1 MSDEIIVELSNVY
14 LSSDRGEDV
23 FSNLNFKLPV
33 GRSAVISGGAG
44 SGKSFLIELLVGR
57 RAADSGS
64 VEVFGEC
71 VNPRHKRQ
79 LNRMRRKIGG
89 LGGLYGLIPSFT
101 VAQNIA
107 FPLVINGQSKKVQRE
122 RLMKVLAEFSLLKQ
136 TRVFPD
142 SLTRVEHTLAQFAR
156 ATIANQPLLL
166 VDEPLAGL
174 DAATYERL
182 HEHLVKVSVS
192 GRSMIM
198 VTSEPPSKRLPNADY
213 YEIQGGGLV

>member
-1 MSDEIIVELSNVY
+1 MSDQAIVELSNVY
-14 LSSDRGEDV
+14 LKSDRGEEV
-23 FSNLNFKLPV
+23 FSNLNFKLPI
-33 GRSAVISGGAG
+33 GRSAVITGGAG

-64 VEVFGEC
+64 VEVFGEF
-71 VNPRHKRQ
+71 VDPRRKRK

-89 LGGLYGLIPSFT
+89 MGGLYGLIPSFT

-107 FPLVINGQSKKVQRE
+107 FPLVINGLRKKVQRD
-122 RLMKVLAEFSLLKQ
+122 RLMKALTEFSLLKQ

-142 SLTRVEHTLAQFAR
+142 SLTRVEHTLTQFAR

-174 DAATYERL
+174 DTATYQSL
-182 HEHLVKVSVS
+182 YEHLVKISVS
-192 GRSMIM
+192 GRSMVM
-198 VTSEPPSKRLPNADY
+198 VTSDLPGKRLPNSDY
-213 YEIQGGGLV
+213 YEIKGGALV